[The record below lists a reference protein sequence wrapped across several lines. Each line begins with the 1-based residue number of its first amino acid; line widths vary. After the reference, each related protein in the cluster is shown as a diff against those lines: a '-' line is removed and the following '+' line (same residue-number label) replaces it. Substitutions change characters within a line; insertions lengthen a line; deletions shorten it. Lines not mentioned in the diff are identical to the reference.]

1 MNLFN
6 ANGPFCA
13 CGGGTYD
20 KLGRGPLITGV
31 FPFVPFRLLEGTSFP
46 GDGGIAEVMLATE
59 TASGLD
65 DYSQLSVDD
74 GTCCSEDEPCKDDT
88 ELSIVKYC

>member
-6 ANGPFCA
+6 ASGPFCA

-20 KLGRGPLITGV
+20 KLGRGSLTTGV
-31 FPFVPFRLLEGTSFP
+31 FPFVPFSFLEGTS
-46 GDGGIAEVMLATE
+46 GDGGIEEVMLATE
-59 TASGLD
+59 MASSLD

-74 GTCCSEDEPCKDDT
+74 STCCSEDKPCKDR
-88 ELSIVKYC
+88 